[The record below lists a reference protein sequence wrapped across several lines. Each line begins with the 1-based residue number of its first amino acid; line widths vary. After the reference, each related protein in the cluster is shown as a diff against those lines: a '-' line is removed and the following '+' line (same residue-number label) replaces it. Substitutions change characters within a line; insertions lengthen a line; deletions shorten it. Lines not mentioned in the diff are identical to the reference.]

1 MFNLHGLKS
10 LQSCWSVVLL
20 WLNMKVKDAGRSVA
34 AVLALLG
41 AIVSLNI
48 GSSYG
53 KQLFSLV
60 GAEGTTTFRVVFAA
74 LILLIAWRPWRMPL
88 SQADRKAILLY
99 GLVLGLM
106 NLTFYLSLRYLPLG
120 LAIAIEF
127 IGPLSVAL
135 LSSRQP
141 KDILWIFLAGCGI
154 FLLLPLPGSAS
165 ALSMIGV
172 GFALASAF
180 FWALYIVFG
189 HRLGH
194 LHEGQSTSL
203 GMLVAA
209 AVVLPFGISQAGRA
223 LLNGNLLLSG
233 LFVATLSSA
242 IPYSLEMFALK
253 RLPKSTFGI
262 LCSLEP
268 AVGAIAGMIVLHE
281 QLTLLQWIAISL
293 VMAASVG
300 TSQGAAREVHG
311 GAGDGVV
318 N

>member
-1 MFNLHGLKS
+1 
-10 LQSCWSVVLL
+10 
-20 WLNMKVKDAGRSVA
+20 MKVNHAGRSIA

-41 AIVSLNI
+41 AIASLNV

-53 KQLFSLV
+53 KQLFCFV

-74 LILLIAWRPWRMPL
+74 LILLIAWRPWRLPL
-88 SQADRKAILLY
+88 SPADRKAIFLY

-106 NLTFYLSLRYLPLG
+106 NLTFYLSLRHLPLG

-127 IGPLSVAL
+127 IGPLTVAM

-141 KDILWIFLAGCGI
+141 RDILWIFLAGCGI
-154 FLLLPLPGSAS
+154 LLLLPLPGNANG
-165 ALSMIGV
+165 LNMVGV

-209 AVVLPFGISQAGRA
+209 AVVLPFGVSQAGMA

-233 LFVATLSSA
+233 LVVATLSSA

-253 RLPKSTFGI
+253 RLPKATFGI
-262 LCSLEP
+262 LCSMEP

-281 QLTLLQWIAISL
+281 QLTLLQWTAIL
-293 VMAASVG
+293 FVMAASVG
-300 TSQGAAREVHG
+300 TSLGAARDGRG
-311 GAGDGVV
+311 GAGDVVV